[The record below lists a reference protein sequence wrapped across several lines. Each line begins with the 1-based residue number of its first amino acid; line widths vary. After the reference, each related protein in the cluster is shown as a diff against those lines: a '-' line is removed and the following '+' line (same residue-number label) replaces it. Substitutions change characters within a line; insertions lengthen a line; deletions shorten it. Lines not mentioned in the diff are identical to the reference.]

1 MGWLEIGEAVEATI
15 TAEVTTIII
24 TVEVTAETK
33 VKVDSIVEVVVVANT
48 AVDTKTTAEAV
59 KEDTKITAGA
69 VKEVMA
75 VVEVVAVTAGAG
87 TIIKM
92 RVAIRMM
99 VATTVS
105 MEDSRVMATTSGA
118 VEAAEA
124 MINNAGNEPVVKEAE
139 ETGGIKRIEYKSP
152 S

>member
-69 VKEVMA
+69 VKEVMS

>member
-1 MGWLEIGEAVEATI
+1 
-15 TAEVTTIII
+15 
-24 TVEVTAETK
+24 
-33 VKVDSIVEVVVVANT
+33 
-48 AVDTKTTAEAV
+48 
-59 KEDTKITAGA
+59 

-87 TIIKM
+87 TIIRM
-92 RVAIRMM
+92 RVVTRMM

>member
-1 MGWLEIGEAVEATI
+1 MGKLLVWLEIGEAVEATI
-15 TAEVTTIII
+15 TAEVTTITI
-24 TVEVTAETK
+24 TVEVTVETK

-48 AVDTKTTAEAV
+48 VVDTKTTV
-59 KEDTKITAGA
+59 GA

-87 TIIKM
+87 TII
-92 RVAIRMM
+92 RMM
-99 VATTVS
+99 VATMVS

-124 MINNAGNEPVVKEAE
+124 MINNAGN
-139 ETGGIKRIEYKSP
+139 
-152 S
+152 

>member
-1 MGWLEIGEAVEATI
+1 MGEIGEAVEVTI
-15 TAEVTTIII
+15 TAEVTTITIA
-24 TVEVTAETK
+24 VEVTAETK

-59 KEDTKITAGA
+59 KE
-69 VKEVMA
+69 VMA
-75 VVEVVAVTAGAG
+75 VVEVVAATAGAG
-87 TIIKM
+87 TII
-92 RVAIRMM
+92 RMK